1 MNFFKDKTI
10 VSINILTML
19 VMFVFV
25 VLFIAVVFYGEY
37 NQFEK
42 NAEKLQEE
50 YIKKQKASIVF
61 DTQRVQ
67 KFISYMYDEY
77 HAVKNENDLKKEI
90 LEAIENFYERQDGTG
105 YIFIYDFNGIVLSD
119 PVQRNNIGRDFY
131 KIEDNNG
138 VKVIAELIRVSRYK
152 EGGFV
157 KYTWLKPTTKELSP
171 KISYAKSFEPWKWMV
186 GTGVYLDEIEKSIS
200 EERSKLEQKLNKYFI
215 DIIFLLALLF
225 TVGMM
230 GIIIVNNILKSELDN
245 FTEFFKKAASQ
256 YAVIDEKEISL
267 LEFKRM
273 VYYINKMIEEIHLRK
288 KKLTELN
295 MTLELKVEEKTKDLN
310 SQNKLLIEEKQF
322 STSLIEV
329 QDSFIKHS
337 IHEINTPLAVIMT
350 NIDLFKIKHGT
361 NKYLSKIEAGSK
373 VIANIYD
380 DLSYMVKKNRFEYKK
395 NYLNFSSFLKE
406 RIDFFHEI
414 SLGNNHK
421 IISNIKHNIWI
432 TMNEEELQRII
443 DNNLSN
449 AIKYANKG
457 TNIIISLENNQN
469 IILKFRTKSPKIED
483 TERIFKAFERENKV
497 RGGFGL
503 GLEIVN
509 SIANK
514 EKIKIIVE
522 SSDEE
527 TVFSYIFGR
536 ASQSS

>member
-215 DIIFLLALLF
+215 DIMFLLALLF

-350 NIDLFKIKHGT
+350 NIDLFKLKYED
-361 NKYLSKIEAGSK
+361 NKYLTKIEAGAK
-373 VIANIYD
+373 IIHNIYN
-380 DLSYMVKKNRFEYKK
+380 DLEYMVKKDRIEYKK
-395 NYLNFSSFLKE
+395 EFVNLSKFTNE
-406 RIDFFHEI
+406 RVDFFKEI
-414 SLGNNHK
+414 ALGNGLGFNLAIENGIK
-421 IISNIKHNIWI
+421 INFNPIL
-432 TMNEEELQRII
+432 LQRLI
-443 DNNLSN
+443 DNTLSN
-449 AIKYANKG
+449 AIKYSLFEKDIIVKLYKKDDDIFFEITNTSNTLKDPNK
-457 TNIIISLENNQN
+457 I
-469 IILKFRTKSPKIED
+469 
-483 TERIFKAFERENKV
+483 FERFYREDAA
-497 RGGFGL
+497 RGGFGI
-503 GLEIVN
+503 GLSIIKEICDKNNVKVN
-509 SIANK
+509 VISN
-514 EKIKIIVE
+514 EQL
-522 SSDEE
+522 
-527 TVFSYIFGR
+527 TTFSYNFSI
-536 ASQSS
+536 